1 MLDTLNELKSKGIEN
16 MAKHDTETS
25 SVTSDDTMQHSA
37 LRQHS
42 SLQNSER
49 ASQAEATNA
58 AAPSVYAQ
66 HHALDADSSRSHF
79 QAHAQGYAQDVEHTD
94 YHYQTYAPYQS
105 HASLQNPAYFQ
116 NDAFSQDPALGADN
130 KAVNAQSYAQKA
142 GNVPQY
148 SNYEQEAENGS
159 YSQNLAYLQ
168 NHVPLQNPAPL
179 HNQAPLQ
186 KQSSVLSAADPHTC
200 ASVSAKKNHNK
211 MKSQDVITNQD
222 NMTSYG
228 RMADS
233 VELENQGE
241 IDSQG
246 VTESQDKPSKTDGYQ
261 PYTPL
266 AINYPLSDY
275 ALSQPEQAVSVLNRA
290 KRALD
295 FDRFIDKT
303 DYADV
308 PCVDLY
314 LTSNYRSQAN
324 ILSAAFDVISHNHDV
339 IRRPLQ
345 AMRQDVDLSQ
355 MVTVVDPTYKVLE
368 SNDAK
373 RRMLATYEK
382 LGALPKINQYR
393 QKVLGDLIGTR
404 NVQLSEI
411 EPDKPKTLCSM
422 KPIVVH
428 VSNAD
433 IEAQFVVSTILDI
446 QKINPQAS
454 IAVLYRSHY
463 ASSKLEDELLRAEV
477 PYRVVGSV
485 GFFERKEIQDALAY
499 MRLRVNPDDDLAL
512 RRVINVPPRKFG
524 AKRMEFLE
532 ALARR
537 DHCSLFQALVRNSD
551 NEYLYKRNRV
561 NEFVQNILEL
571 NDTPLKDAAHDFE
584 LLMVRSGYEEWLK
597 QQGEDER
604 LDNLSMLKKH
614 VVDYVDN
621 QGEEVN
627 LADFLY
633 SVLLL
638 TEADEVNQNIK
649 EVQLMTVHTSKG
661 LEFDYVFIISVNETI
676 FPSRQAIS
684 SNNLDE
690 ERRLMYVAM
699 TRARKQLFITE
710 AGGCIYMFTPGTLQ
724 HGQNSTVKLERN
736 PSRFLKEIEA
746 NHLSELGAELLK
758 QRESE
763 KVRNNQQ
770 QSEDTTVLPYQQAAQ
785 SLHNNQL
792 SELLEQSV
800 AQGFK
805 FPEGAVIKHAVF
817 GEGVIKA
824 CDDTAGEYEI
834 YFNKVKRTRRITAS
848 VANRNLQLV
857 KMPENSQHLQQG
869 TKDSVKMPN
878 SAERASPIPH
888 GVDEA
893 AVSRQALLLDAIL
906 QDGQNVSHQNVTGQA
921 LVKEQGKLQ
930 GNPQC
935 NIQGNSQIQFQGN
948 SQDNHQGNSQD
959 KLQGNEAT
967 FKSASRSVLPQG
979 APYFD
984 EYDDEFYSSEDPA
997 TLLHE

>member
-1 MLDTLNELKSKGIEN
+1 MMDNLNELKSKGIEN

-25 SVTSDDTMQHSA
+25 SVTSDDTMQYSA

-49 ASQAEATNA
+49 ASQAKAANS
-58 AAPSVYAQ
+58 AAPSAYAQ
-66 HHALDADSSRSHF
+66 HHVLDADSSRSHF
-79 QAHAQGYAQDVEHTD
+79 QAHAQGYT
-94 YHYQTYAPYQS
+94 
-105 HASLQNPAYFQ
+105 
-116 NDAFSQDPALGADN
+116 
-130 KAVNAQSYAQKA
+130 
-142 GNVPQY
+142 
-148 SNYEQEAENGS
+148 
-159 YSQNLAYLQ
+159 
-168 NHVPLQNPAPL
+168 
-179 HNQAPLQ
+179 
-186 KQSSVLSAADPHTC
+186 
-200 ASVSAKKNHNK
+200 
-211 MKSQDVITNQD
+211 QDVIINQD

-228 RMADS
+228 GMADP

-241 IDSQG
+241 IESQG
-246 VTESQDKPSKTDGYQ
+246 VTESHGGKAKPVEMENQGVTERQNGNESQDKPSKPDSYQ

-266 AINYPLSDY
+266 ALDYPVSDY
-275 ALSQPEQAVSVLNRA
+275 ALSQSEQAVSVLNRA

-446 QKINPQAS
+446 QKIDPQAS

-537 DHCSLFQALVRNSD
+537 DHCSLFQALLRNSD
-551 NEYLYKRNRV
+551 NEYLYKRNSV
-561 NEFVQNILEL
+561 SEFVQIILEL
-571 NDTPLKDAAHDFE
+571 NDEPLKDAAHDFE

-638 TEADEVNQNIK
+638 TEADEVNQNVK

-661 LEFDYVFIISVNETI
+661 LEFDYVFIISVNEAI

-699 TRARKQLFITE
+699 TRARKQLLITE
-710 AGGCIYMFTPGTLQ
+710 AGGCIYMFTPGMLQ
-724 HGQNSTVKLERN
+724 PGQNSTVKLERN
-736 PSRFLKEIEA
+736 PSRFLTEIEA
-746 NHLSELGAELLK
+746 DHLSELGAELLK
-758 QRESE
+758 QREAE
-763 KVRNNQQ
+763 KARNNQH

-785 SLHNNQL
+785 SLQNNQL
-792 SELLEQSV
+792 SELLEQSA

-878 SAERASPIPH
+878 SAESASQMPR

-893 AVSRQALLLDAIL
+893 AVSRQALLLDAVL

-948 SQDNHQGNSQD
+948 SQDNHQGNHQYNPKCNS
-959 KLQGNEAT
+959 QGNEAT
-967 FKSASRSVLPQG
+967 FKSAGRAVLPQG

-997 TLLHE
+997 TLQHE